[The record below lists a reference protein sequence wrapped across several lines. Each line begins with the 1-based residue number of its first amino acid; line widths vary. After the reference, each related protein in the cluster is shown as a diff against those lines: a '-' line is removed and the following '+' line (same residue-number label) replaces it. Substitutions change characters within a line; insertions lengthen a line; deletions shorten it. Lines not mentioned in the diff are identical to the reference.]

1 MTPARHV
8 VLAAA
13 LLATVPIAGILTTS
27 SRADALNPPSG
38 SAPVTLVGP
47 LPLPIRGIIANDDG
61 SPIPVR
67 DVDQAVREPVQ
78 VDSEL
83 EIFDDSHGVATVVK
97 VPSGK
102 RLVVEHVSAFVQT
115 QSGAVTAAGL
125 SAGNFVDSVPCSTM
139 SPDLNGRPHFAC
151 SVLTKYFV
159 EPDRTLLFFVS
170 TSAASGGA
178 LRVFVSGY
186 YVPVS

>member
-78 VDSEL
+78 
-83 EIFDDSHGVATVVK
+83 VVK